1 MKRFLLS
8 LVLFSLSVTP
18 VLAEQAMVAVAAN
31 FLPPFREV
39 ALEFEK
45 ATGHTVQVASGA
57 SGNFFTQI
65 KNGAPF
71 DVFFSADAER
81 PKLLEDD
88 GLAVKGSR
96 FTYAIGRLVLWSADP
111 NLVKGEDTL
120 RSEKFKHLAIANP
133 KAAPYGVAAMQ
144 TMQKL
149 GVWESLQSRLVLGE
163 SLGQTIGFIESGNA
177 ELGFLALSQ
186 VLDPKMKGKGGRWD
200 VPINLHEP
208 IKQDVVLLTKGKDN
222 PAANALMEF
231 MGGPQAMAIIERYG
245 YELK

>member
-1 MKRFLLS
+1 M
-8 LVLFSLSVTP
+8 
-18 VLAEQAMVAVAAN
+18 
-31 FLPPFREV
+31 
-39 ALEFEK
+39 
-45 ATGHTVQVASGA
+45 
-57 SGNFFTQI
+57 
-65 KNGAPF
+65 
-71 DVFFSADAER
+71 
-81 PKLLEDD
+81 
-88 GLAVKGSR
+88 
-96 FTYAIGRLVLWSADP
+96 
-111 NLVKGEDTL
+111 KGEDTL
-120 RSEKFKHLAIANP
+120 RSEMFKHLAIANP

-149 GVWESLQSRLVLGE
+149 GVWESLQSRLVMGE

-208 IKQDVVLLTKGKDN
+208 IMQDVVLLTKGKNN

-231 MGGPQAMAIIERYG
+231 MGGPQAKAIIERYG